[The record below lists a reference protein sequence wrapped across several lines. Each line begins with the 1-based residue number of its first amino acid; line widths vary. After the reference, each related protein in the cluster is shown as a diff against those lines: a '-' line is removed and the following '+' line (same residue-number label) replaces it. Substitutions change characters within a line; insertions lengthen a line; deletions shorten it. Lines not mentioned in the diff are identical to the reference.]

1 VLQSRGGHDF
11 FAPLDVLCGRQTE
24 EALRFRARLSVLPA
38 AAVSMPAAGLAMC
51 LALSGCAPL
60 IVGGAATTAVVAASQ
75 PRGLGGAISDT
86 ETQAQINHY
95 WFQHSVDMHSRLN
108 TNVNQGTV
116 LLTGRAKDPEMR
128 LDAVRLAWQAEG
140 VREVINEIVVD
151 DGSTVTDSAHDA
163 WISTQLR
170 SKLMFDRDIS
180 SINYSVETVN
190 GVVYLMG
197 NAREPAELERVT
209 GHARSLP
216 YVKRVVSY
224 VR

>member
-1 VLQSRGGHDF
+1 MCCNRVAGMTSSRR
-11 FAPLDVLCGRQTE
+11 LDVLCDRQTE
-24 EALRFRARLSVLPA
+24 VVLRFRARLSVLSA
-38 AAVSMPAAGLAMC
+38 AAMVLLAIG
-51 LALSGCAPL
+51 GCAPL

-86 ETQAQINHY
+86 EIQAQINHY
-95 WFQHSVDMHSRLN
+95 WFQHSVELHSRLSM
-108 TNVNQGTV
+108 TVNQGAV

-128 LDAVRLAWQAEG
+128 LDAVRLAWQANG
-140 VREVINEIVVD
+140 VKEVINEIVVD
-151 DGSTVTDSAHDA
+151 DGSTLTDSAGDA

-180 SINYSVETVN
+180 SINYSIETVN

-197 NAREPAELERVT
+197 NARDPAELERVT

>member
-1 VLQSRGGHDF
+1 MTSSRRWTC
-11 FAPLDVLCGRQTE
+11 FAVGNTE
-24 EALRFRARLSVLPA
+24 EALRFRARLSVLSA
-38 AAVSMPAAGLAMC
+38 AAIAM
-51 LALSGCAPL
+51 LMMGGCAPL

-75 PRGLGGAISDT
+75 PRGIGGAISDT
-86 ETQAQINHY
+86 EIQAQINHF
-95 WFQHSVDMHSRLN
+95 WFQHSIDMHSRLS
-108 TNVNQGTV
+108 TNVNEGAV

-128 LDAVRLAWQAEG
+128 LDAVRLAWQANG
-140 VREVINEIVVD
+140 VKEIINEIVVD
-151 DGSTVTDSAHDA
+151 DGSTLTDSARDT
-163 WISTQLR
+163 WIGTQLR

-180 SINYSVETVN
+180 SINYSIETVN

-197 NAREPAELERVT
+197 NARDPAELERVT

>member
-1 VLQSRGGHDF
+1 VLQSRSGHDF
-11 FAPLDVLCGRQTE
+11 FAPLDVLCDPQTE
-24 EALRFRARLSVLPA
+24 EALRFRARLSVLSA
-38 AAVSMPAAGLAMC
+38 AAIAM
-51 LALSGCAPL
+51 LMMGGCAPL

-75 PRGLGGAISDT
+75 PRGIGGAISDT
-86 ETQAQINHY
+86 EIQAQINHF
-95 WFQHSVDMHSRLN
+95 WFQHSVDMHSRLG

-128 LDAVRLAWQAEG
+128 LDAVRLAWQANG
-140 VREVINEIVVD
+140 VKEIINEIVVD
-151 DGSTVTDSAHDA
+151 DGSTLTDSARDT
-163 WISTQLR
+163 WIGTQLR
-170 SKLMFDRDIS
+170 SKLMFDRNIS
-180 SINYSVETVN
+180 SINYSIETVN

-197 NAREPAELERVT
+197 NAHDPAELERVT

>member
-1 VLQSRGGHDF
+1 MLMMG
-11 FAPLDVLCGRQTE
+11 
-24 EALRFRARLSVLPA
+24 
-38 AAVSMPAAGLAMC
+38 
-51 LALSGCAPL
+51 GCAPL
-60 IVGGAATTAVVAASQ
+60 IVGGVATTAVVAASQ

-86 ETQAQINHY
+86 EIQAQINHF
-95 WFQHSVDMHSRLN
+95 WFQHSTDMHSRLS

-128 LDAVRLAWQAEG
+128 LDAVRLAWQANG
-140 VREVINEIVVD
+140 VKEIINEIVVD
-151 DGSTVTDSAHDA
+151 DGSTLTDSARDT
-163 WISTQLR
+163 WIGTQLR
-170 SKLMFDRDIS
+170 SKLMFDRDVS
-180 SINYSVETVN
+180 SINYSIETVN

-197 NAREPAELERVT
+197 NARDPAELERVT

>member
-1 VLQSRGGHDF
+1 VLQSRSGHDF
-11 FAPLDVLCGRQTE
+11 FAPPDVLCDRRTE
-24 EALRFRARLSVLPA
+24 EALRFRARLSVLSA
-38 AAVSMPAAGLAMC
+38 AAIAM
-51 LALSGCAPL
+51 LTMGGCAPL

-75 PRGLGGAISDT
+75 PRGIGGAISDT
-86 ETQAQINHY
+86 EIQAQINHF
-95 WFQHSVDMHSRLN
+95 WFQHSIDMHSRLS

-128 LDAVRLAWQAEG
+128 LDAVRLAWQANG
-140 VREVINEIVVD
+140 VKEIINEIVVD
-151 DGSTVTDSAHDA
+151 DGSTLTDSARDT
-163 WISTQLR
+163 WIGTQLR

-180 SINYSVETVN
+180 SINYSIETVN

-197 NAREPAELERVT
+197 NARDPAELERVT

>member
-1 VLQSRGGHDF
+1 MRS
-11 FAPLDVLCGRQTE
+11 
-24 EALRFRARLSVLPA
+24 RARLSLLTA
-38 AAVSMPAAGLAMC
+38 AAAAMLMM
-51 LALSGCAPL
+51 SGCAPL

-86 ETQAQINHY
+86 EIQAQINHF
-95 WFQHSVDMHSRLN
+95 WFQHSTDMHSRLS

-128 LDAVRLAWQAEG
+128 LDAVRLAWQANG
-140 VREVINEIVVD
+140 VKEIINEIVVD
-151 DGSTVTDSAHDA
+151 DGSTLTDSARDT
-163 WISTQLR
+163 WIGTQLR
-170 SKLMFDRDIS
+170 SKLMFDRDVS
-180 SINYSVETVN
+180 SINYSIETVN

-197 NAREPAELERVT
+197 NARDPAELERVT

>member
-11 FAPLDVLCGRQTE
+11 FAPPDVLCDRRTE
-24 EALRFRARLSVLPA
+24 EALRFRARLSVLSA
-38 AAVSMPAAGLAMC
+38 AAIAM
-51 LALSGCAPL
+51 LIMGGCAPL

-75 PRGLGGAISDT
+75 PRGLGGAINDT
-86 ETQAQINHY
+86 EIKAQINHF
-95 WFQHSVDMHSRLN
+95 WFQHSVDMHSRLS
-108 TNVNQGTV
+108 TNVNEGTV

-128 LDAVRLAWQAEG
+128 LDAVRLAWQANG
-140 VREVINEIVVD
+140 VKEIINEIVVD
-151 DGSTVTDSAHDA
+151 DGSTLTDSAHDT
-163 WISTQLR
+163 WIGTQLR

-180 SINYSVETVN
+180 SINYSIETVN

-197 NAREPAELERVT
+197 NARDPAELERVT

>member
-1 VLQSRGGHDF
+1 VLQSRSGHDF
-11 FAPLDVLCGRQTE
+11 FAPPDVLCDRRTE
-24 EALRFRARLSVLPA
+24 EALRFRARLSVLSA
-38 AAVSMPAAGLAMC
+38 AAIAM
-51 LALSGCAPL
+51 LMMGGCAPL

-75 PRGLGGAISDT
+75 PRGIGGAISDT
-86 ETQAQINHY
+86 EIQAQINHF
-95 WFQHSVDMHSRLN
+95 WFQHSIDMHSRLS

-128 LDAVRLAWQAEG
+128 LDAVRLAWQANG
-140 VREVINEIVVD
+140 VKEIINEIVVD
-151 DGSTVTDSAHDA
+151 DGSTLTDSARDT
-163 WISTQLR
+163 WIGTQLL

-180 SINYSVETVN
+180 SINYSIETVN

-197 NAREPAELERVT
+197 NAHDPAELERVT

>member
-1 VLQSRGGHDF
+1 VLQSRSGHDF
-11 FAPLDVLCGRQTE
+11 FAPPDVLCDRQTE
-24 EALRFRARLSVLPA
+24 EVLRSRARLSLLTA
-38 AAVSMPAAGLAMC
+38 AATATLMM
-51 LALSGCAPL
+51 SGCAPL

-86 ETQAQINHY
+86 EIQAQINHF
-95 WFQHSVDMHSRLN
+95 WFQHSVDLHSRLS

-128 LDAVRLAWQAEG
+128 LDAVRLAWQANG
-140 VREVINEIVVD
+140 VKEIINEIVVD
-151 DGSTVTDSAHDA
+151 DGSTLTDSARDT
-163 WISTQLR
+163 WIGTQLR

-180 SINYSVETVN
+180 SINYSIETVN

-197 NAREPAELERVT
+197 NARDPAELERVT